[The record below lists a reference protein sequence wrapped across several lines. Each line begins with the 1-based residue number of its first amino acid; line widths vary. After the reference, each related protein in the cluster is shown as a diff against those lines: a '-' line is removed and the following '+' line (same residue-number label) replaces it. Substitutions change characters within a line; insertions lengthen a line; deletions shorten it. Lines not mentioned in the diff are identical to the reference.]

1 MVKLLIT
8 VKPNSAKDGILVD
21 AENNI
26 TVKIKAKPIDGEANE
41 YLVKYL
47 AQELGISRS
56 LIQIEKGATGRHKR
70 VAFNMEQA
78 KLEDLVKSKKQGDFN
93 K

>member
-26 TVKIKAKPIDGEANE
+26 TVKLKAKPIDGEANG

-47 AQELGISRS
+47 AKELGISRS

-70 VAFNMEQA
+70 V
-78 KLEDLVKSKKQGDFN
+78 GFN
-93 K
+93 KL